1 MGETFGKIQDPGG
14 VGDEFA
20 VALFRGGETQ
30 AIRSGGSVQAYKS
43 AGGGGGEQEKGA
55 SVDWVHVG
63 SIVSRSRGFKSGGI
77 EDCNFSSRIHSSI
90 TLWG

>member
-1 MGETFGKIQDPGG
+1 MGETFGQIQDPGR

-30 AIRSGGSVQAYKS
+30 TVRSGSSVQAHES
-43 AGGGGGEQEKGA
+43 AGGRGGEQEKGA

-63 SIVSRSRGFKSGGI
+63 SIVSRSRDFKSGGI
-77 EDCNFSSRIHSSI
+77 EDGNFSIRIHSSI